1 MDIIALFCDI
11 DHFYF
16 YLKDKEIVI
25 YKRGGIWQVGICTFF
40 LTYRSATVT
49 PVVQL

>member
-16 YLKDKEIVI
+16 YLKDKEIMA
-25 YKRGGIWQVGICTFF
+25 YSEGGNSVGRDLHVFF
-40 LTYRSATVT
+40 EA
-49 PVVQL
+49 